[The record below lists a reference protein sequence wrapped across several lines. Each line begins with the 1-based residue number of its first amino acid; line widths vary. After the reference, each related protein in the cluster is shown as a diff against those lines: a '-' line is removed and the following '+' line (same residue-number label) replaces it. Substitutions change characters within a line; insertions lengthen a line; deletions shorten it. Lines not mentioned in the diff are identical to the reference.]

1 MISTTARQTINH
13 STYFFSRVFCSIIDG
28 FPKTDR
34 RIFRIETNLGLKNKH
49 TNKCESKHHG
59 KISDNLP
66 KIDKSN
72 GDSVIDYFLLKF
84 DSNI

>member
-1 MISTTARQTINH
+1 MWSLHKIYIYPIKNLEL
-13 STYFFSRVFCSIIDG
+13 
-28 FPKTDR
+28 KT
-34 RIFRIETNLGLKNKH
+34 L
-49 TNKCESKHHG
+49 SKHHG